1 MTSVALMIKAK
12 VWLKIKE
19 QMVLIEL
26 GDSGQGGFIYRRAD
40 ETTKKFGYSW
50 L

>member
-1 MTSVALMIKAK
+1 MYYQDIDGFLASKAGA
-12 VWLKIKE
+12 VI
-19 QMVLIEL
+19 QATGRIEFE
-26 GDSGQGGFIYRRAD
+26 QGGFIYRRAD